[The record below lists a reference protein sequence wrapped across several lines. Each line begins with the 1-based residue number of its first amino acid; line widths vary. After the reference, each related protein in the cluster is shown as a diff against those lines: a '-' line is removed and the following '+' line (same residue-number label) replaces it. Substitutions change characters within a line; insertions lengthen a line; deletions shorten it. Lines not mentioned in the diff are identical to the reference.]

1 VKSAGVLCAVLIA
14 LGLLPQLGGF
24 RYEAALVSGLVAPGW
39 SAWAAFVRCRR
50 NLVPLLGR
58 EGRFRVDWGRSALAP
73 GALHAAAV
81 LLAAA
86 LHDLVTGACE
96 LWAGLGLFVLGP
108 ALGTLLGSAFGTAA
122 AVLATAKLPHFVRR
136 RAAVLFAPLGPLLT
150 ALFGLGEFY
159 FGPAIYAYDPFAGYF
174 AGPLYD
180 TIPFDLERLVLF
192 RAGSLLS
199 LLAFWLL
206 GQCLHWQAG
215 AGATLRLTLERSRR
229 LAVALALAL
238 ASLGHAAAA
247 PALGLA
253 TTSASLARELSG
265 RAARGVC
272 HVHHSPWVSP
282 RVAARVAW
290 ECAGHVKQ
298 VRQYFGLEGVGP
310 PIIVHL
316 FAHAEEKGR
325 LMGARTTYLAKPWRR
340 EVYVQV
346 DVFPHPVLG
355 HELAHAVS
363 ADFGSGPF
371 RVAGSLLGLVPD
383 PGRVEG
389 FAVAA
394 SPTEEGDATEREWA
408 RALLDLG
415 QLPPSRSLFSLGF
428 LGSVAVKSYTSAG
441 AFVDHLH
448 QTYGAAIMKRW
459 YRGEDIE
466 RLTGKSWSALD
477 ADYQQMLRGVLISD
491 RVRKLA
497 QEIFS
502 RPSIFGRRCP
512 HSADRALERAQ
523 AFCPVSPSQAEQALD
538 EALEF
543 DPTRQDAEGLLPGC
557 YAGAGDLARAEALLV
572 ALRSSKSVSSR
583 EKTRALV
590 TEGDLA
596 WVRGRPDAA
605 SAAYHEA
612 EHGALTAAEAR
623 SLSLKRWALHRPE
636 PVASAVRR
644 WLATGEPGGLDP
656 AARLAPLFAWYETGP
671 DRAAAAYLL
680 GLALIEGDPQ
690 AGRKMLEEALGSGEL
705 GPAFAVE
712 AERRLLIS
720 ACLQGDRALLA
731 QAATALSAQSESGV
745 QARRAGR
752 LRERCESGAPP

>member
-1 VKSAGVLCAVLIA
+1 VKSAGVLCALLLG

-24 RYEAALVSGLVAPGW
+24 RYEAALAAGLIAPSW
-39 SAWAAFVRCRR
+39 AACAAFVRCRR
-50 NLVPLLGR
+50 DLVLLLAR
-58 EGRFRVDWGRSALAP
+58 EGRFRIDWGRSALAA
-73 GALHAAAV
+73 GALHVLAILVAAG
-81 LLAAA
+81 
-86 LHDLVTGACE
+86 LHDLVTGTCE
-96 LWAGLGLFVLGP
+96 FWSGLALFLLGP
-108 ALGTLLGSAFGTAA
+108 ALGTVLGAAFGTAA

-136 RAAVLFAPLGPLLT
+136 RAAVLFAPLGPLVT
-150 ALFGLGEFY
+150 ALFGLCEFY

-199 LLAFWLL
+199 LLAFWLV
-206 GQCLHWQAG
+206 GRCLFWHAG
-215 AGATLRLTLERSRR
+215 PGATLRLTLERSGR
-229 LAVALALAL
+229 LALAL
-238 ASLGHAAAA
+238 LLLVASLGHAAAA
-247 PALGLA
+247 PELGLA
-253 TTSASLARELSG
+253 TTSASLDRELSG
-265 RAARGVC
+265 RAERGVC
-272 HVHHSPWVSP
+272 RVHHSPWVSP
-282 RVAARVAW
+282 RAAARVAW
-290 ECAGHVKQ
+290 ECAAHVKQ
-298 VRQYFGLEGVGP
+298 VRRYFELDGPGL
-310 PIIVHL
+310 PITVHL
-316 FAHAEEKGR
+316 FANAEEKGR

-383 PGRVEG
+383 PGRIEG

-394 SPTEEGDATEREWA
+394 SPTEEGDATELEWG

-448 QTYGAAIMKRW
+448 RTYGAAIMKRW

-477 ADYQQMLRGVLISD
+477 ADYLQMLRGVPISD
-491 RVRKLA
+491 RIRKLA

-512 HSADRALERAQ
+512 HSADRALMSAQ
-523 AFCPVSPSQAEQALD
+523 ALCPVNAGEAKRSLD
-538 EALEF
+538 EALAF
-543 DPTRQDAEGLLPGC
+543 DPTRRDAEGLLPSC
-557 YAGAGDLARAEALLV
+557 YVAAGDLDRAEIVLAN
-572 ALRSSKSVSSR
+572 LRASGSVSQR
-583 EKTRALV
+583 EKTRALAL
-590 TEGDLA
+590 EGDLA
-596 WVRGRPDAA
+596 WVRGRPEDAR
-605 SAAYHEA
+605 AAYHEA

-623 SLSLKRWALHRPE
+623 SLTLKRWALNRPE
-636 PVASAVRR
+636 PIASAVRR
-644 WLATGEPGGLDP
+644 WLASGEPGGLDP

-671 DRAAAAYLL
+671 DRAAVAYLL
-680 GLALIEGDPQ
+680 GLALIDGDPKKGTALLQ
-690 AGRKMLEEALGSGEL
+690 EALGSGEL
-705 GPAFAVE
+705 GPPFAVE

-720 ACLQGDRALLA
+720 ACLEGDRTLLA
-731 QAATALSAQSESGV
+731 DAATALASQSESGV
-745 QARRAGR
+745 QARRARR